1 MDTRKNR
8 NSLFNRKKNNVNRGG
23 TSRKSRKSRKLRV
36 SRKCSTKPN
45 STHRIQVS
53 SIHKIYY
60 CEFGNPC
67 GEPVFVIHGG
77 PGDHSRF
84 DNVGLFDCKKY
95 RIIFI
100 DQRGCGRSRP
110 VGEIKDN
117 TTDDL
122 VDDIEKVRVAAGLG
136 GRKIQLFGVSWGTFL
151 SLSYAIKYP
160 SNVSRI
166 VLRSVFLC
174 SKSEYD
180 DVENGQF
187 VRKMFPDVHEEY
199 VRGAKNPERATDE
212 YYDKILSGKPGDK
225 RGLKYLKKVSDYE
238 NILLSLHP
246 NKRGLQRKFDKK
258 DVCLAKLSAHY
269 FSNRC
274 FARDIMSNI
283 HKIEHIPTTIVQGRY
298 DAVTPA
304 YYAYKL
310 HKALPKSKIYFTV
323 AGHMM
328 TDEGNYEK
336 VREIFGGV

>member
-1 MDTRKNR
+1 METRKNR
-8 NSLFNRKKNNVNRGG
+8 GRAYNRIKHNRSNSRTR
-23 TSRKSRKSRKLRV
+23 RV
-36 SRKCSTKPN
+36 SRKCSNKPN

-53 SIHKIYY
+53 PIHKIFY
-60 CEFGNPC
+60 CEFGNPV

-84 DNVGLFDCKKY
+84 DNVGLFDCNKY
-95 RIIFI
+95 RVIFI
-100 DQRGCGRSRP
+100 DQRGCGRSKP
-110 VGEIKDN
+110 FCEIKEN
-117 TTDDL
+117 TTADL
-122 VDDIEKVRVAAGLG
+122 VDDIEKVRIASGLG

-151 SLSYAIKYP
+151 SLSYAMKYP
-160 SNVSRI
+160 TSVSRI

-174 SKSEYD
+174 TKQEYN

-199 VRGAKNPERATDE
+199 VRDAKNPEQATDE
-212 YYDKILSGKPGDK
+212 YYDKILSCDSGDK
-225 RGLKYLKKVSDYE
+225 SGLKYLKKVSDYE

-246 NKRGLQRKFDKK
+246 NKRGLPRKLGKK
-258 DVCLAKLSAHY
+258 DMCLAKLEAHY
-269 FSNRC
+269 FRNRC
-274 FARDIMSNI
+274 FTRDIMSKI
-283 HKIEHIPTTIVQGRY
+283 HKIKHIPMTIVQGRY

-310 HKALPKSKIYFTV
+310 HKALPKSKIHFTV

-336 VREIFGGV
+336 VKEIFGGV